1 MAMPIALSHALF
13 ESLYSAPLRPAP
25 KPVYDTQI
33 LAEWSAA
40 SEINMGATR
49 GQRVLSFV
57 GYAKKTINKI
67 TQLKSIVLLDWNIK

>member
-49 GQRVLSFV
+49 GQRVLRFV
-57 GYAKKTINKI
+57 GYAKKP
-67 TQLKSIVLLDWNIK
+67 